1 MNTKNYLTILQEM
14 QDFEISI
21 ISNTLDTLDKN
32 ASDLIIKM
40 LHKNPASRITLK
52 EILKHPFIS

>member
-1 MNTKNYLTILQEM
+1 M

-52 EILKHPFIS
+52 EILKHPFIFRK